1 MSSPET
7 THHKPVKLATKS
19 AHASYFMPM
28 LQSLADKDELNE
40 VVKNCVVKSC
50 ELMDAGVP
58 LHLNGFVKTHDA
70 GAIRAEYEA
79 CSATELEELNE
90 SFTCAGRIISHR
102 SFGKVAF
109 FHLMD
114 RSGRIQC
121 YASKDLMGEEAYKNF
136 KKFDIGDI
144 VGVHGKLF
152 RTKTDELTL
161 ACDQVTL
168 LTKSFR
174 SLPEKHKGLT
184 NVEIRYRQRY
194 VDLITNPKVRDIFR
208 KRSKIIR
215 TFRAFLE
222 ERGFVEVETPMLH
235 PVAGGAAARP
245 FITHHNALDMELYM
259 RIAPELYLKRLLVG
273 GFEKVFELNRN
284 FRNEGISIRH
294 NPEFTMCE
302 FYWAYATFYDL
313 MDLTEELF
321 STIATEVCGSPII
334 TYQGTE
340 LDLTPGKWQRLTF
353 HESLEKIGGHSP
365 EFYNDFDKVL
375 AYVRERGEKILKTDK
390 LGKLQAKLFDLDV
403 EPKLVAP
410 TFIYHY
416 PTEISPL
423 ARRNKDNPDIT
434 DRFELFIMGREYGN
448 AFSELNDPI
457 DQRGRFEHELALR
470 EMGNDEAGMMDED
483 FINALEYGLPPTG
496 GMGIGI
502 DRCVMLL
509 TDSDSIR
516 DVILFPTMK
525 PLDKPESAKRAAA
538 GTNCAVPA
546 AEQGPVDFSKVEI
559 EPLFQEFVDFE
570 TFAKSDFRAVKV
582 KECTAVPKSKKL
594 LKFVLDDGTGE
605 DRVILSGI
613 HDTYEPEE
621 LVGKTLIAI
630 TNLPPR
636 KMMGIDSCGMI
647 ISAVHH
653 EEGVE
658 KLHCLMVDDHIPA
671 GAKLY

>member
-1 MSSPET
+1 
-7 THHKPVKLATKS
+7 
-19 AHASYFMPM
+19 MPM